1 MLSFLNEKIFALLLP
16 LLLLLTGLFF
26 LTYLKGFPFGREK
39 IMLKTMLSPRKD
51 GVTPAKALMT
61 ALAGTLGVGNI
72 VGVATAI
79 HAGGAGAVFWM
90 WVSALLVLPVKYGE
104 TVLSVRYRTKQKG
117 EYLGG
122 PMYYISKGLSAPA
135 LSVVFCVLCVGA
147 SFFIGNIV
155 QVKAVAQA
163 WECTFSLP
171 PVVTATVLSLLT
183 ALITF
188 GGGKRIFALT
198 SRLIPFL
205 TVGYLLL
212 SFAVIANHL
221 DALPGVFAQIF
232 REALGLQ
239 AVVGGVTG
247 FSVRQGIRYGVT
259 RGLMSN
265 EAGCGTAP
273 IAHAAAQCRSAAE
286 QGFFAVAEVW
296 IDTLLLCS
304 VTAFVILLSGNGA
317 IQSQDGI
324 LLALEAFGSF
334 FGKTAQNL
342 LSVSVF
348 FFALA
353 TLAGWSYYGLCA
365 LRYLSLRKSVR
376 TLYLVLY
383 AGCAALAVAMTADA
397 IWDWSDLL
405 INALTVLNTICIFF
419 LRKEVKEETVSFF
432 QQIPSRKNRKDN
444 VK

>member
-1 MLSFLNEKIFALLLP
+1 MLSFLNETVFAILLP
-16 LLLLLTGLFF
+16 LLLLLSGTFF
-26 LTYLKGFPFGREK
+26 LIYLKGFPFGREK
-39 IMLKTMLSPRKD
+39 AMVKTMLAPRKD

-90 WVSALLVLPVKYGE
+90 WVSALLVQPVKYGE
-104 TVLSVRYRTKQKG
+104 TVLAIRYRVGNPQKG
-117 EYLGG
+117 YRGG
-122 PMYYISKGLSAPA
+122 PMYYISKGLHAPA
-135 LSVVFCVLCVGA
+135 VSALFCILCILA

-155 QVKAVAQA
+155 QVKAVIQA
-163 WECTFSLP
+163 WEVTFSVP
-171 PVVTATVLSLLT
+171 PMFTAVVLAGLL
-183 ALITF
+183 ALIIF

-198 SRLIPFL
+198 SRLIPCL
-205 TVGYLLL
+205 TVGYLIL
-212 SFAVIANHL
+212 SLAVLAANL
-221 DALPGVFAQIF
+221 SALPGLFSRILK
-232 REALGLQ
+232 EAFGLS

-273 IAHAAAQCRSAAE
+273 IAHAAAQCRTGAE
-286 QGFFAVAEVW
+286 QGFFAIAEFW

-304 VTAFVILLSGNGA
+304 VTAMVILLSPGESVQAG
-317 IQSQDGI
+317 DGM
-324 LLALEAFGSF
+324 LLALSAFGSF
-334 FGKTAQNL
+334 FGKTAQDL
-342 LSVSVF
+342 LSLSVF

-365 LRYLSLRKSVR
+365 LHYLTPRALPKTCYLLLY
-376 TLYLVLY
+376 TLCAVL
-383 AGCAALAVAMTADA
+383 TAFLTTEF

-405 INALTVLNTICIFF
+405 INALTILNTTSIFF
-419 LRKEVKEETVSFF
+419 LRKEVKEETKLFF
-432 QQIPSRKNRKDN
+432 GKRQPKRETKL
-444 VK
+444 